1 MLPFHCSS
9 SCKTSPS
16 PPSPTSSSSAAAT
29 EVATATNAHNKT
41 GNANSNGGG
50 GVRRRYRDTAKKEAL
65 NQRDSGHGEEEEERG
80 GATHHLRQNSQ
91 VSTDTSLSSL
101 SSSSSGRDSGA
112 KFRNPADQLVTELFE
127 TIKAKKSPQQV
138 FTMSSFPQQHDSPAA
153 PGSISTLKQI
163 WEADSGK
170 PGKSKSNIYA
180 APSEVNAPGIL
191 SVAQSKS
198 EIYADLNG
206 ILSGADDL
214 LKSLLSAAKL
224 SGGRGGGRQDKASLL
239 SLADEV
245 EAFRNYATLYADNV
259 CATGRFRFRAQL
271 NRMAQMVKE
280 IVFLANRS
288 PHHAAKPIIE
298 EVEDITRD
306 LILLARKK

>member
-50 GVRRRYRDTAKKEAL
+50 GGVRRRYRDAAKKEAL

-298 EVEDITRD
+298 EYFIG
-306 LILLARKK
+306 LK